1 MLQGELNRSI
11 AALRHERAGSTK
23 RLCSFGQL
31 PDAAVILH
39 IAKLAESIICS
50 CIAATLATRL
60 QMNRAL
66 HCGHRL
72 YFVMRKLKM
81 ISQVKGPVHNRLR
94 RGNMDELIGQLAA
107 KAGID
112 RSVAEKTIGIILGF
126 LRSEGPSDK
135 VQALI
140 DQIPGAEAA
149 IAASNG
155 GGLARLMGNG
165 LMALGTKLMGLG
177 LGMVEIQTV
186 ARELLRFGRD
196 KIGADQMSEIIAG
209 TPGLSQFA

>member
-1 MLQGELNRSI
+1 MCF
-11 AALRHERAGSTK
+11 GSVLGCNSHSSNSK
-23 RLCSFGQL
+23 SGKFPHQL
-31 PDAAVILH
+31 
-39 IAKLAESIICS
+39 
-50 CIAATLATRL
+50 
-60 QMNRAL
+60 L
-66 HCGHRL
+66 HCCNTCNAIADESRFAVTSSL
-72 YFVMRKLKM
+72 VFRR
-81 ISQVKGPVHNRLR
+81 SQAQDDFSRRGPVHNRLR

-149 IAASNG
+149 IAAANS

-165 LMALGTKLMGLG
+165 LMAVGTKLMGLG

-196 KIGADQMSEIIAG
+196 KIGADHMGEIIAG